1 LNGKILMQQSVPII
15 HCGACKSLE
24 FMEKF
29 GRVSRNRTHKSLLGM
44 EVSRSK
50 TVPVWALLSLLTNAL
65 LIVTVAQLM
74 LRGQNLTESS
84 PASAAVTAE
93 GTEELIS
100 SAGTNSAKPVLD
112 SPVAGPRH
120 KWSYQQ
126 WVTQL
131 GREAE
136 AAATNR
142 PPKLSVLA
150 GDSLSMW
157 FPTKMLPPDRIWLNQ
172 GISGENSL
180 GLLKRLQLFDRTAPD
195 TVFVMIGINDL
206 LRGASDEGILN
217 NQRQIIRDLRWAH
230 PKAQVVVQSI
240 LPHSGEQATWENR
253 DRLLAI
259 PNSRIRSINRRLKEI
274 ASSENVLYLDL
285 QPLFADADGN
295 LPIELSTDGLHLN
308 DRGYLVWRSG
318 LQMFG
323 QMQLKN

>member
-1 LNGKILMQQSVPII
+1 
-15 HCGACKSLE
+15 
-24 FMEKF
+24 MEKF
-29 GRVSRNRTHKSLLGM
+29 GGVSRSRTHKSLLGM
-44 EVSRSK
+44 EVSRSR
-50 TVPVWALLSLLTNAL
+50 TIPVWALLSLLTNGIL
-65 LIVTVAQLM
+65 LIAVAQL

-84 PASAAVTAE
+84 PASAAMTVQSPEEQIRPLTA
-93 GTEELIS
+93 
-100 SAGTNSAKPVLD
+100 TNSGKALLDAPV
-112 SPVAGPRH
+112 PGQRH

-136 AAATNR
+136 AAASNR

-157 FPTKMLPPDRIWLNQ
+157 FPTKLLPPDRIWLNQ
-172 GISGENSL
+172 GISGETSV
-180 GLLKRLQLFDRTAPD
+180 GLLKRLQLFDRTFPD

-240 LPHSGEQATWENR
+240 LPHSGEQSTWENR

-259 PNSRIRSINRRLKEI
+259 PNSRIRAINRRLKEI
-274 ASSENVLYLDL
+274 ASSENVSYLDL

-295 LPIELSTDGLHLN
+295 LPKELSTDGLHLN
-308 DRGYLVWRSG
+308 DRGYLVWRSA
-318 LQMFG
+318 LQMFN
-323 QMQLKN
+323 QMQSKN

>member
-1 LNGKILMQQSVPII
+1 
-15 HCGACKSLE
+15 
-24 FMEKF
+24 ME
-29 GRVSRNRTHKSLLGM
+29 R
-44 EVSRSK
+44 SRSN
-50 TVPVWALLSLLTNAL
+50 TIPVWALLSLLTNGV
-65 LIVTVAQLM
+65 LILAVAQL
-74 LRGQNLTESS
+74 LRGHNLTESS
-84 PASAAVTAE
+84 PASAAVTVE
-93 GTEELIS
+93 SPEEQIRPP
-100 SAGTNSAKPVLD
+100 ATNSAKAALEAPV
-112 SPVAGPRH
+112 PGQRH
-120 KWSYQQ
+120 RWSYQQ

-136 AAATNR
+136 AAASNR

-157 FPTKMLPPDRIWLNQ
+157 FPTKLLPPDRIWLNQ
-172 GISGENSL
+172 GISGETSV
-180 GLLKRLQLFDRTAPD
+180 GLLKRLQLFDRTLPD

-240 LPHSGEQATWENR
+240 LPHSGEQSTWENR

-259 PNSRIRSINRRLKEI
+259 PNSRIRAINRRLKEI
-274 ASSENVLYLDL
+274 ANSENVSYLDL

-295 LPIELSTDGLHLN
+295 LPKELSTDGLHLN
-308 DRGYLVWRSG
+308 DRGYLVWRSA
-318 LQMFG
+318 LQMFS

>member
-1 LNGKILMQQSVPII
+1 
-15 HCGACKSLE
+15 
-24 FMEKF
+24 
-29 GRVSRNRTHKSLLGM
+29 M
-44 EVSRSK
+44 EVGRSK
-50 TVPVWALLSLLTNAL
+50 RVPVWALLSLLTNAL
-65 LIVTVAQLM
+65 LIAAVAQL
-74 LRGQNLTESS
+74 LARGHNITESY

-93 GTEELIS
+93 STEELIG
-100 SAGTNSAKPVLD
+100 SAGPTNSAKVVLD
-112 SPVAGPRH
+112 LPIAGPRH
-120 KWSYQQ
+120 KWTYQQ

-131 GREAE
+131 SREAE
-136 AAATNR
+136 AAAANR

-157 FPTKMLPPDRIWLNQ
+157 FPTKLLPPDRIWLNQ
-172 GISGENSL
+172 GISGETSV

-206 LRGASDEGILN
+206 LRGASDEGILD

-259 PNSRIRSINRRLKEI
+259 PNSRIRAINRRLQEI
-274 ASSENVLYLDL
+274 ANSENALYLDL

-318 LQMFG
+318 LQMFA

>member
-1 LNGKILMQQSVPII
+1 
-15 HCGACKSLE
+15 
-24 FMEKF
+24 
-29 GRVSRNRTHKSLLGM
+29 M

-50 TVPVWALLSLLTNAL
+50 TVPVWALLSLLTNAV
-65 LIVTVAQLM
+65 LIVTVAQLIG
-74 LRGQNLTESS
+74 RGNNLTESS
-84 PASAAVTAE
+84 PASAALTPE
-93 GTEELIS
+93 STEELIRS
-100 SAGTNSAKPVLD
+100 PTTATNSTKAVADLPL
-112 SPVAGPRH
+112 AGPRH

-136 AAATNR
+136 AAAANR

-157 FPTKMLPPDRIWLNQ
+157 FPTKLLPPDRIWLNQ
-172 GISGENSL
+172 GISGETSV
-180 GLLKRLQLFDRTAPD
+180 GLLKRLQLFDRTLPD

-240 LPHSGEQATWENR
+240 LPHSGEQSTWENR

-259 PNSRIRSINRRLKEI
+259 PNSRIRAINRRLKEI
-274 ASSENVLYLDL
+274 ASSENVSYLDL

-295 LPIELSTDGLHLN
+295 LPTELSTDGLHLN
-308 DRGYLVWRSG
+308 ERGYLVWRSA
-318 LQMFG
+318 LQMFS

>member
-1 LNGKILMQQSVPII
+1 
-15 HCGACKSLE
+15 
-24 FMEKF
+24 
-29 GRVSRNRTHKSLLGM
+29 M

-50 TVPVWALLSLLTNAL
+50 TVPVWALLSLLTNAV
-65 LIVTVAQLM
+65 LIVTVAQLIG
-74 LRGQNLTESS
+74 RGNNLTESS
-84 PASAAVTAE
+84 PASAALTPE
-93 GTEELIS
+93 STEELIRS
-100 SAGTNSAKPVLD
+100 PTMATNSAKA
-112 SPVAGPRH
+112 VADLPLPNPRH

-136 AAATNR
+136 AAAANR

-157 FPTKMLPPDRIWLNQ
+157 FPTKLLPPDRIWLNQ
-172 GISGENSL
+172 GISGETSV
-180 GLLKRLQLFDRTAPD
+180 GLLKRLQLFDRTLPD

-240 LPHSGEQATWENR
+240 LPHSGEQSTWENR

-259 PNSRIRSINRRLKEI
+259 PNSRIRAINRRLKEI
-274 ASSENVLYLDL
+274 ASSENVSYLDL

-295 LPIELSTDGLHLN
+295 LPTALSTDGLHLN
-308 DRGYLVWRSG
+308 ERGYLVWRSA
-318 LQMFG
+318 LQMFS

>member
-1 LNGKILMQQSVPII
+1 
-15 HCGACKSLE
+15 
-24 FMEKF
+24 ME
-29 GRVSRNRTHKSLLGM
+29 M
-44 EVSRSK
+44 SRSK
-50 TVPVWALLSLLTNAL
+50 TVPVWAVLSLLTNAV
-65 LIVTVAQLM
+65 LILAVAQL
-74 LRGQNLTESS
+74 LRGHNLTESS

-93 GTEELIS
+93 GTEELIRQPTTT
-100 SAGTNSAKPVLD
+100 ATNSAKAVSDL
-112 SPVAGPRH
+112 PVAGPRH

-136 AAATNR
+136 AAAANR

-157 FPTKMLPPDRIWLNQ
+157 FPTKLLPPDRIWLNQ
-172 GISGENSL
+172 GISGETSV
-180 GLLKRLQLFDRTAPD
+180 GLLKRLQLFDRTVPD

-206 LRGASDEGILN
+206 LRGASDEGILD

-259 PNSRIRSINRRLKEI
+259 PNSRIRAINRRLQEI
-274 ASSENVLYLDL
+274 ATSENVLYLDL

-295 LPIELSTDGLHLN
+295 LPTELSTDGLHLN
-308 DRGYLVWRSG
+308 DRGYLVWRSA

>member
-1 LNGKILMQQSVPII
+1 
-15 HCGACKSLE
+15 
-24 FMEKF
+24 MEKF
-29 GRVSRNRTHKSLLGM
+29 GGGSRSRTHKSLLGM

-50 TVPVWALLSLLTNAL
+50 TVPVWALLSVVTNGV
-65 LIVTVAQLM
+65 LIVTVAQLL
-74 LRGQNLTESS
+74 LRGNNLTESFQ
-84 PASAAVTAE
+84 ANDAVTAE
-93 GTEELIS
+93 AAQEQIGQPAI
-100 SAGTNSAKPVLD
+100 SAKAVLD
-112 SPVAGPRH
+112 VPVPGPRH
-120 KWSYQQ
+120 KWTYQQ

-136 AAATNR
+136 AAAANR
-142 PPKLSVLA
+142 PSRLSVLA

-157 FPTKMLPPDRIWLNQ
+157 FPTKLLPVDRIWLNQ
-172 GISGENSL
+172 GISGETSL

-206 LRGASDEGILN
+206 LRGASDEGILD

-259 PNSRIRSINRRLKEI
+259 PNSRIRAINRRLKEI

-285 QPLFADADGN
+285 HPLFSDADGN
-295 LPIELSTDGLHLN
+295 LPTELSTDGLHLN
-308 DRGYLVWRSG
+308 DQGYLVWRSA
-318 LQMFG
+318 LQLFD
-323 QMQLKN
+323 QMQLKNES

>member
-1 LNGKILMQQSVPII
+1 
-15 HCGACKSLE
+15 
-24 FMEKF
+24 
-29 GRVSRNRTHKSLLGM
+29 M
-44 EVSRSK
+44 EVSRSR
-50 TVPVWALLSLLTNAL
+50 TVPVWALLSLLTNAV
-65 LIVTVAQLM
+65 LIVTVAQLIG
-74 LRGQNLTESS
+74 RGNNLTESS
-84 PASAAVTAE
+84 PASAALTPE
-93 GTEELIS
+93 STEELIR
-100 SAGTNSAKPVLD
+100 SATATNSAKA
-112 SPVAGPRH
+112 VADLPLPAPRH

-136 AAATNR
+136 AAAANR

-157 FPTKMLPPDRIWLNQ
+157 FPTKLLPPDRIWLNQ
-172 GISGENSL
+172 GISGETSV
-180 GLLKRLQLFDRTAPD
+180 GLLKRLQLFDRTLPD

-240 LPHSGEQATWENR
+240 LPHSGEQSTWENR

-259 PNSRIRSINRRLKEI
+259 PNSRIRAINRRLKEI
-274 ASSENVLYLDL
+274 ASSENVSYLDL

-295 LPIELSTDGLHLN
+295 LPTELSTDGLHLN
-308 DRGYLVWRSG
+308 ERGYLVWRSA
-318 LQMFG
+318 LQMFS

>member
-1 LNGKILMQQSVPII
+1 
-15 HCGACKSLE
+15 
-24 FMEKF
+24 MEKF
-29 GRVSRNRTHKSLLGM
+29 GVVSRSRTHKSLLGM

-50 TVPVWALLSLLTNAL
+50 TVPVWALLSLLTNAV
-65 LIVTVAQLM
+65 LIVTVAQLIG
-74 LRGQNLTESS
+74 RGNNLTESF
-84 PASAAVTAE
+84 PASAALTLE
-93 GTEELIS
+93 STEELIRS
-100 SAGTNSAKPVLD
+100 PTATNSAKAVADLP
-112 SPVAGPRH
+112 PAGPRH

-157 FPTKMLPPDRIWLNQ
+157 FPTKLLPPDRIWLNQ
-172 GISGENSL
+172 GISGETSV
-180 GLLKRLQLFDRTAPD
+180 GLLKRLQLFDRTLPD

-240 LPHSGEQATWENR
+240 LPHSGEESTWENR

-259 PNSRIRSINRRLKEI
+259 PNSRIRAINRRLKEI
-274 ASSENVLYLDL
+274 ASSENASYLDL

-295 LPIELSTDGLHLN
+295 LPTQLSTDGLHLN
-308 DRGYLVWRSG
+308 ERGYLVWRSA
-318 LQMFG
+318 LQMFS

>member
-1 LNGKILMQQSVPII
+1 
-15 HCGACKSLE
+15 
-24 FMEKF
+24 
-29 GRVSRNRTHKSLLGM
+29 M

-50 TVPVWALLSLLTNAL
+50 TVPVWALLSLLTNAV
-65 LIVTVAQLM
+65 LIVTVAQLIG
-74 LRGQNLTESS
+74 RGNNLTESS
-84 PASAAVTAE
+84 PASAALTPE
-93 GTEELIS
+93 STEELIR
-100 SAGTNSAKPVLD
+100 SATATNSAKA
-112 SPVAGPRH
+112 VADLPLPGPRH

-136 AAATNR
+136 AAAANR

-157 FPTKMLPPDRIWLNQ
+157 FPTKLLPPDRIWLNQ
-172 GISGENSL
+172 GISGETSV
-180 GLLKRLQLFDRTAPD
+180 GLLKRLQLFDRTLPD

-240 LPHSGEQATWENR
+240 LPHSGEQSTWENR

-259 PNSRIRSINRRLKEI
+259 PNSRIRAINRRLKEI
-274 ASSENVLYLDL
+274 ASSENVSYLDL

-295 LPIELSTDGLHLN
+295 LPTELSTDGLHLN
-308 DRGYLVWRSG
+308 ERGYLVWRSA
-318 LQMFG
+318 LQMFS